1 MNGTAGCK
9 GAIGAKIKIRSFPM
23 TTKSISITAAA
34 LLATA
39 LGVGAALAQ
48 SNPAPASHAPMMQGG
63 ADKPSMM
70 DMSKMNR
77 MMDNCNQTMESMQQ
91 HPRSEPGT
99 TTPPDKG

>member
-1 MNGTAGCK
+1 
-9 GAIGAKIKIRSFPM
+9 M
-23 TTKSISITAAA
+23 TTKSISIAAAA
-34 LLATA
+34 LLATT

-48 SNPAPASHAPMMQGG
+48 SNPAPSSHAPMMQGG
-63 ADKPSMM
+63 ADKPTMM

-77 MMDNCNQTMESMQQ
+77 MMDNCNRMMESMQQ

>member
-1 MNGTAGCK
+1 
-9 GAIGAKIKIRSFPM
+9 M

-48 SNPAPASHAPMMQGG
+48 SNPSAPSSHAPMMQGD
-63 ADKPSMM
+63 ADKPGMM

-77 MMDNCNQTMESMQQ
+77 MMDNCNRMMESMQQ

-99 TTPPDKG
+99 TTPPNKG

>member
-1 MNGTAGCK
+1 
-9 GAIGAKIKIRSFPM
+9 M

-39 LGVGAALAQ
+39 LGIGAALAQ
-48 SNPAPASHAPMMQGG
+48 SNPSAPSSNAPMMQGD
-63 ADKPSMM
+63 ADKPGMM

-77 MMDNCNQTMESMQQ
+77 MMDNCNRMMESMQQ

-99 TTPPDKG
+99 TTPPNKG

>member
-1 MNGTAGCK
+1 M
-9 GAIGAKIKIRSFPM
+9 GAKIRTFPM

-39 LGVGAALAQ
+39 LGVGAAFAQ
-48 SNPAPASHAPMMQGG
+48 SNPAPSSHAPMMQGG
-63 ADKPSMM
+63 ADKPSTM
-70 DMSKMNR
+70 DMAKMNR
-77 MMDNCNQTMESMQQ
+77 MMDKCNRMMESMQQ

>member
-1 MNGTAGCK
+1 
-9 GAIGAKIKIRSFPM
+9 M

-39 LGVGAALAQ
+39 LGVGAAFAQ
-48 SNPAPASHAPMMQGG
+48 SNPAPSYHAPMMQGG

-77 MMDNCNQTMESMQQ
+77 MMDNCNRMMESMQQ

-99 TTPPDKG
+99 TAPPDKG

>member
-1 MNGTAGCK
+1 
-9 GAIGAKIKIRSFPM
+9 M
-23 TTKSISITAAA
+23 TTKSTSIATAA
-34 LLATA
+34 LLAAT

-48 SNPAPASHAPMMQGG
+48 SNPAPSSHAPMMQGG

>member
-1 MNGTAGCK
+1 M
-9 GAIGAKIKIRSFPM
+9 GAKIRSFPM

-34 LLATA
+34 LLAVT

-48 SNPAPASHAPMMQGG
+48 SNPAPSSHAPMMQGG

-77 MMDNCNQTMESMQQ
+77 MMDNCNQMMESMQQ

-99 TTPPDKG
+99 TALPDKG

>member
-1 MNGTAGCK
+1 M
-9 GAIGAKIKIRSFPM
+9 GAKIKIRSFPM
-23 TTKSISITAAA
+23 TTKSISMATAA

-48 SNPAPASHAPMMQGG
+48 SNPEPASHAPMMQGG

-70 DMSKMNR
+70 MDMSKMNR
-77 MMDNCNQTMESMQQ
+77 MVDNCNRMMESMQQ

>member
-1 MNGTAGCK
+1 M
-9 GAIGAKIKIRSFPM
+9 M
-23 TTKSISITAAA
+23 TKSISITAAA

-48 SNPAPASHAPMMQGG
+48 SNPAPSSHAPMMQGG
-63 ADKPSMM
+63 ADKPTMM

-77 MMDNCNQTMESMQQ
+77 MMDNCNRMMESMQQ

>member
-1 MNGTAGCK
+1 M
-9 GAIGAKIKIRSFPM
+9 GAKIRSFPM

-34 LLATA
+34 LLATI

-77 MMDNCNQTMESMQQ
+77 MMDNCNQMMESMQQ

-99 TTPPDKG
+99 TALPDKG